1 MNTDKNLTESL
12 QSELAELNELGR
24 TLQTEIPEPTQLA
37 QLLLRLRRVHARVQ
51 ELHNRAIGC
60 AAPRFGDHTGYFQSR
75 PHAVS

>member
-1 MNTDKNLTESL
+1 MNIEKNLTESL

-24 TLQTEIPEPTQLA
+24 AIQGEMPEPTQLT
-37 QLLLRLRRVHARVQ
+37 QLLVRLRRVHARVQ

-60 AAPRFGDHTGYFQSR
+60 PPPHFGDNGGYFRRQ

>member
-1 MNTDKNLTESL
+1 MNIEKNLTESL

-24 TLQTEIPEPTQLA
+24 TIQGDVPETTQLA
-37 QLLLRLRRVHARVQ
+37 QLLVRLRRVHARVQ

-60 AAPRFGDHTGYFQSR
+60 AAPRFGDAPGYFHRQ